1 MNSAFV
7 LTTDEILVTV
17 RQEAA
22 GKSEALRTVKKVCF
36 PTRWCGSDFL
46 SK

>member
-1 MNSAFV
+1 VNSAFV

-22 GKSEALRTVKKVCF
+22 GKSEALRTDSKEGMF
-36 PTRWCGSDFL
+36 SDEVVRE
-46 SK
+46 